1 MYNLFTFKKRVVI
14 DMILPAMLIGPE
26 QLLIRRHIW
35 FKVSVSIVTQKRS
48 RDLFRQ
54 LLNAMAVMSDLM
66 MWDLTFLDKSRF
78 KVDMIMFVR
87 SLVKMS

>member
-35 FKVSVSIVTQKRS
+35 FKVSVSISPGTHASEAAINKQLADKERVAAALENSHLLTVVNQCLDVGS
-48 RDLFRQ
+48 RED
-54 LLNAMAVMSDLM
+54 
-66 MWDLTFLDKSRF
+66 
-78 KVDMIMFVR
+78 
-87 SLVKMS
+87 